1 MYEYTCPVC
10 GLVKQVRNK
19 SEMRTYCS
27 KSCASYAR
35 ELQKIE
41 CEFPDVKARTDCG
54 IGECVFQPET
64 IMCSNRECHK
74 CGWNPVV
81 AKARLEKLGA
91 DIPEPEPEVKVYF
104 GDWISVET
112 RLPKD
117 RVQVLAFTQTGK
129 IMSLHCK
136 DGFWCAP
143 MNIVVTH
150 WMPMPNPPK
159 E

>member
-1 MYEYTCPVC
+1 MCEYTCPVC
-10 GLVKQVRNK
+10 GVTKSVRY
-19 SEMRTYCS
+19 EWEVRTYCS
-27 KSCASYAR
+27 RSCAQKANEAKKRAVR
-35 ELQKIE
+35 EI
-41 CEFPDVKARTDCG
+41 CID
-54 IGECVFQPET
+54 GECVFQPES
-64 IMCSNRECHK
+64 IMCYKRNCTN

-91 DIPEPEPEVKVYF
+91 EIPEPEPKTKDYF

-117 RVQVLAFTQTGK
+117 RVQVLAYTQTGK